1 VNRKVAIVTG
11 GGGAGCGRS
20 IARCFAREG
29 ADVLVSD
36 IDDTGGAE
44 TVRVIEADGGVAA
57 FGRCDVRNE
66 EQVRQ
71 LISFAEDRFGGLDY
85 LINNASAPV
94 HFEAPLDYWK
104 DTIETDLLGAMYAMR
119 AAIDA
124 FRRRGGGSIVN
135 MTSISA
141 LPHGRAHAAPSYDAA
156 KAGLLRLTTM
166 LASLAGSEKI
176 RVNCLAP
183 GWIAT
188 PQVREYWEPLTPEQR
203 ELRGAP
209 SRLLSLD
216 EVAGAV
222 LRLATDESLAGR
234 VMMWWSEDSPKLIP
248 WCDRGYS
255 ELSDVY

>member
-1 VNRKVAIVTG
+1 MNKVAIVTG
-11 GGGAGCGRS
+11 AGGAGCGRA
-20 IARCFAREG
+20 IARRFAREG
-29 ADVLVSD
+29 ASVIVSD
-36 IDDTGGAE
+36 IDEAAGSETLRAIQEEGGSA
-44 TVRVIEADGGVAA
+44 I
-57 FGRCDVRNE
+57 FQRCDVRE
-66 EQVRQ
+66 AEQVRR
-71 LISFAEDRFGGLDY
+71 LISAAETRFGGLDY
-85 LINNASAPV
+85 LVNNASAPV

-104 DTIETDLLGAMYAMR
+104 ETIETDLLGSMYCIR

-124 FRRRGGGSIVN
+124 FRRRGGGAIVN

-141 LPHGRAHAAPSYDAA
+141 LPHGRPQAAPCYDAA

-166 LASLAGSEKI
+166 LASLAASEQI

-188 PQVREYWEPLTPEQR
+188 PQVLAYWEPLTAEQR

-216 EVAGAV
+216 EVTGAV

-234 VMMWWSEDSPKLIP
+234 VMIWWSEDPPKLIP
-248 WCDRGYS
+248 WGDCGYS
-255 ELSDVY
+255 TLADV

>member
-1 VNRKVAIVTG
+1 VKVAIVTG
-11 GGGAGCGRS
+11 AGGAGCGRA
-20 IARCFAREG
+20 IARRFAREG
-29 ADVLVSD
+29 AAVVVSD
-36 IDDTGGAE
+36 IDEAGGAE
-44 TVRVIEADGGVAA
+44 TVREIEREGGSAS
-57 FGRCDVRNE
+57 FERCDVRQE
-66 EQVRQ
+66 EQVRR
-71 LISFAEDRFGGLDY
+71 LIASAEDRFGGLDY

-104 DTIETDLLGAMYAMR
+104 ETVETDLLGAMYGIR
-119 AAIDA
+119 AAVDA
-124 FRRRGGGSIVN
+124 FRRRGGGAIVN

-166 LASLAGSEKI
+166 LASLAEVDRI

-222 LRLATDESLAGR
+222 ARLATDESLAGR
-234 VMMWWSEDSPKLIP
+234 VMIWWSEDSPRLIP
-248 WCDRGYS
+248 WGDRGYS
-255 ELSDVY
+255 DLDGV

>member
-1 VNRKVAIVTG
+1 MKIAIVTG
-11 GGGAGCGRS
+11 GGGAGCGRA

-29 ADVLVSD
+29 AGVVVSD
-36 IDDTGGAE
+36 IDETGGAE
-44 TVRVIEADGGVAA
+44 TVREIEHEGGVAT
-57 FGRCDVRNE
+57 FERCDVRNQ
-66 EQVRQ
+66 EQVRR

-94 HFEAPLDYWK
+94 HFEAPLDHWQ
-104 DTIETDLLGAMYAMR
+104 DTIETDLLGAMYGIR

-141 LPHGRAHAAPSYDAA
+141 LPHGRAHAAPCYDAA

-188 PQVREYWEPLTPEQR
+188 PQVQEYWEPLTPKER

-222 LRLATDESLAGR
+222 FRLASDESLAGR
-234 VMMWWSEDSPKLIP
+234 AMIWWSEDSPKLIP
-248 WCDRGYS
+248 WGDRGYS
-255 ELSDVY
+255 DLADVY

>member
-1 VNRKVAIVTG
+1 MKVAIVTG
-11 GGGAGCGRS
+11 GGGAGCGRA

-29 ADVLVSD
+29 AGVIVSD
-36 IDDTGGAE
+36 IDDAGGAE
-44 TVRVIEADGGVAA
+44 TVRQIEREGGVAA
-57 FGRCDVRNE
+57 FEHCDVRNQ
-66 EQVRQ
+66 EQVRR

-94 HFEAPLDYWK
+94 HFEAPLEYWEE
-104 DTIETDLLGAMYAMR
+104 TVNTDLLGAMYGIR

-124 FRRRGGGSIVN
+124 FRRRRGGSIVN
-135 MTSISA
+135 ITSISA
-141 LPHGRAHAAPSYDAA
+141 LPHGRAHPAPGYDAA

-166 LASLAGSEKI
+166 LASLAASEKI

-183 GWIAT
+183 GWVAT
-188 PQVREYWEPLTPEQR
+188 PQVQEYWEPLTPEER

-222 LRLATDESLAGR
+222 FRLASDESLAGR
-234 VMMWWSEDSPKLIP
+234 VMIWWSEDPPKLIP
-248 WCDRGYS
+248 WGDRGYS
-255 ELSDVY
+255 ELADVY

>member
-1 VNRKVAIVTG
+1 VNKVAIITG
-11 GGGAGCGRS
+11 AGGAGCGRA
-20 IARCFAREG
+20 IARRFARDG
-29 ADVLVSD
+29 ASVVVSD
-36 IDDTGGAE
+36 IDEAAGAE
-44 TVRVIEADGGVAA
+44 TVRAIEDEGGSAI
-57 FGRCDVRNE
+57 FKRCDVRQE
-66 EQVRQ
+66 EQVRR
-71 LISFAEDRFGGLDY
+71 LISSAENRFGGLDY
-85 LINNASAPV
+85 LVNNASAPV
-94 HFEAPLDYWK
+94 HFEAPLDHWK
-104 DTIETDLLGAMYAMR
+104 ETIETDLLGAVYAMR

-124 FRRRGGGSIVN
+124 FHRRGAGAIVN

-141 LPHGRAHAAPSYDAA
+141 LPHGRARPVPCYDAA

-188 PQVREYWEPLTPEQR
+188 PQVQEYWEPLTAEER
-203 ELRGAP
+203 EHRGAP

-234 VMMWWSEDSPKLIP
+234 VMIWWSEDSPKLIP
-248 WCDRGYS
+248 WGDRGYS
-255 ELSDVY
+255 NLTDV

>member
-1 VNRKVAIVTG
+1 LSAKKVAIVTG
-11 GGGAGCGRS
+11 AGGAGCGRA
-20 IARCFAREG
+20 IARRFAREG

-36 IDDTGGAE
+36 IDDEAGAE
-44 TVRVIEADGGVAA
+44 TVRAIEHEGGSAI
-57 FGRCDVRNE
+57 FERCDVRE
-66 EQVRQ
+66 EAQVRR
-71 LISFAEDRFGGLDY
+71 LISSAEDRFGGLDY

-104 DTIETDLLGAMYAMR
+104 DTLETDLLGAMYGIR

-124 FRRRGGGSIVN
+124 LRRRGGGAIVN

-141 LPHGRAHAAPSYDAA
+141 LPHGRAKPAPCYDAA

-166 LASLAGSEKI
+166 LAWLAESEKI

-188 PQVREYWEPLTPEQR
+188 PQVREYWEPLTPEER
-203 ELRGAP
+203 EARGAP

-216 EVAGAV
+216 EVSDAV

-234 VMMWWSEDSPKLIP
+234 VMVWWSEDSPKLIP
-248 WCDRGYS
+248 FGDRGYS
-255 ELSDVY
+255 DLSDV

>member
-1 VNRKVAIVTG
+1 MKVAVITG
-11 GGGAGCGRS
+11 AGGAGCGRA
-20 IARCFAREG
+20 IARRFAREG
-29 ADVLVSD
+29 AAVVVSD
-36 IDDTGGAE
+36 IDEAGGAA
-44 TVRVIEADGGVAA
+44 TVRAIKDEGGSAM
-57 FGRCDVRNE
+57 FERCDVRQE
-66 EQVRQ
+66 EQVHR
-71 LISFAEDRFGGLDY
+71 LISSAEDRFGGLDY

-104 DTIETDLLGAMYAMR
+104 DTIETDLLGAMYGIR

-141 LPHGRAHAAPSYDAA
+141 LPHGRARPAPSYDAA

-166 LASLAGSEKI
+166 LASLAESEKI

-188 PQVREYWEPLTPEQR
+188 PEVREYWELLTPAQR

-216 EVAGAV
+216 DVADAV

-234 VMMWWSEDSPKLIP
+234 VMVWSSEDAPKLIP
-248 WCDRGYS
+248 WGDRGYS